1 LRSISVQSPRGKLSD
16 IHKHWEAPVVHYVGL
31 DVSLRETAIC
41 VVDGAGAIIREGEAE
56 TEPEAISAWLYSVD
70 VSFEHV
76 GLEAGPLSPWLC
88 DKLRAAGLPAVC
100 IETRRMKGA
109 TAAMAVKTDRN
120 DARAIAQAMR
130 VGWFTA
136 VHVKTRESQEL
147 RLLLTNRKTL
157 LTSRIVLDNEVRGT
171 LKAFGLK
178 VGPISAGKFEA
189 RVLELT
195 AEHPTLQAM
204 VKPMLAAREALQRQ
218 YDKLHEMVLKAVKSH
233 PACQRLLTVPG
244 VGPVTALAFATSID
258 DPARFPHSRNVGAHL
273 GLTPRKYASGET
285 DRNGAISKCGDR
297 LAREA
302 LFQAAHALLTR
313 VTRWSALKAWGMAV
327 ARRRGLRRATVAV
340 ARKLAVIMHR
350 MWADG
355 EAFRWTRGDA
365 QLAVVAG

>member
-1 LRSISVQSPRGKLSD
+1 MA
-16 IHKHWEAPVVHYVGL
+16 HHVGL
-31 DVSLRETAIC
+31 DVSLQETAIC
-41 VVDGAGAIIREGEAE
+41 VVDGAGGIVREGKAE
-56 TEPEAISAWLYSVD
+56 TEPDAIVAWLRSAGMA
-70 VSFEHV
+70 FEHV
-76 GLEAGPLSPWLC
+76 GLEAGPLSPWLSEG
-88 DKLRAAGLPAVC
+88 LRAAGLPAVC

-130 VGWFTA
+130 VGWFTP

-178 VGPISAGKFEA
+178 VGPVPASRFEA

-195 AEHPTLQAM
+195 DDHPTLRAM
-204 VKPMLAAREALQRQ
+204 VRPVLAAREALRRQ
-218 YDKLHEMVLKAVKSH
+218 HDALHAMVLKAVRSH
-233 PACQRLLTVPG
+233 PACRRLLGVPG
-244 VGPVTALAFATSID
+244 VGPVTALAYATSID
-258 DPARFPHSRNVGAHL
+258 DPERFPCSRNVGAHL

-285 DRNGAISKCGDR
+285 DRNGRISKCGDR

-302 LFQAAHALLTR
+302 LFLASHALLTR

-327 ARRRGLRRATVAV
+327 AKRRGLRRATVAV

-350 MWADG
+350 MWASG
-355 EAFRWTRGDA
+355 EEFRWTRGDA
-365 QLAVVAG
+365 QPAAAAAPAAGG